1 MNKLNC
7 DTSEYTN
14 PLEEKVKALEKE
26 TTALKTSLA
35 TVTDTVSQLIADK
48 AGSASLAQKVIDSA
62 KVKAENMADDKD
74 SAEQAIGV
82 TIKAGGVTIDA
93 GQITVGTMNVNTENM
108 NFGEALE
115 AVKNGGKIAR
125 RGWNG
130 KGQYVFLIGGMEL
143 TGFVARNKFG
153 DFATGALAI
162 KTSNDVIQV
171 GWLAS
176 QTDMLA
182 SDWYLLEEED

>member
-26 TTALKTSLA
+26 TTGLKTSLA
-35 TVTDTVSQLIADK
+35 IVTDTVSQLIADK
-48 AGSASLAQKVIDSA
+48 AASASLAHANLAQKVIDSA
-62 KVKAENMADDKD
+62 KTK
-74 SAEQAIGV
+74 
-82 TIKAGGVTIDA
+82 
-93 GQITVGTMNVNTENM
+93 TENM
-108 NFGEALE
+108 SFDEALE
-115 AVKNGGKIAR
+115 AVKNGKKIAR

-143 TGFVARNKFG
+143 TEFVAKNKFG
-153 DFATGALAI
+153 DFSTGVLAI

-171 GWLAS
+171 GWVAS

-182 SDWYLLEEED
+182 SDWYLLKKED

>member
-1 MNKLNC
+1 MNKLKC

-14 PLEEKVKALEKE
+14 PLGGKVKALEKE
-26 TTALKTSLA
+26 TTGLKTSLA
-35 TVTDTVSQLIADK
+35 IVTDTVSQLIADK
-48 AGSASLAQKVIDSA
+48 AASASLAHANLAQKVIDSA
-62 KVKAENMADDKD
+62 N
-74 SAEQAIGV
+74 
-82 TIKAGGVTIDA
+82 T
-93 GQITVGTMNVNTENM
+93 NTENM

-182 SDWYLLEEED
+182 SDWYIV

>member
-1 MNKLNC
+1 
-7 DTSEYTN
+7 
-14 PLEEKVKALEKE
+14 
-26 TTALKTSLA
+26 
-35 TVTDTVSQLIADK
+35 
-48 AGSASLAQKVIDSA
+48 
-62 KVKAENMADDKD
+62 
-74 SAEQAIGV
+74 
-82 TIKAGGVTIDA
+82 
-93 GQITVGTMNVNTENM
+93 
-108 NFGEALE
+108 
-115 AVKNGGKIAR
+115 
-125 RGWNG
+125 
-130 KGQYVFLIGGMEL
+130 MEL